1 MNPQVKK
8 QLLDILKAV
17 LGAAIAAGIAELA
30 RQLGGFQ
37 FSAEAHAASLLGAL
51 TGIKLRR

>member
-1 MNPQVKK
+1 MNPKVKK

-17 LGAAIAAGIAELA
+17 LGAAIAAGIAELT

-37 FSAEAHAASLLGAL
+37 FSPEAHAASLLGAI
-51 TGIKLRR
+51 TGVKLHR